1 MKIEQISLAN
11 YRCFDNRTFS
21 LSPEFNLVVGVNG
34 TGKTA
39 LLEALS
45 VALSTWLLGFRN
57 KPDNSSLSKD
67 DARLSYQEVGS
78 QVKTIQHWPITI
90 DVRGTVFDKN
100 IGWERS
106 KESDSGKVRH
116 GKAGDLISIAKETD
130 KKLRAGEVVTLPL
143 IAYYGTMRL
152 WQEPRRL
159 KQESTIHGPSALSQQ
174 EKTSRLTGY
183 RHSVDPRI
191 SVRNLVSW
199 FAKESW
205 ITFQNGGGES
215 VSFQVVRDAI
225 LGCVDG
231 AKRLFFDAKRG
242 ELLFDIADHEIQPF
256 ANLSDGQRCMLA
268 LVADLAQKAV
278 GLNPHLGAE
287 VLKETPGIVLVD
299 ELDLHLHPKWQ
310 RRVIEDLRQTFPA
323 LQFICTTHSPFLIQ
337 SLRSGEELLML
348 DGHPTAE
355 LNNKT
360 LEDIAEGIMG
370 VDDSE
375 TSMRY
380 IEMKETAKKYL
391 MMLDEAAKTP
401 PEKLEEFKQ
410 RLSENI
416 APYADNP
423 AYQAFL
429 EMKRAAKLG
438 E

>member
-1 MKIEQISLAN
+1 MKIKQISLAN
-11 YRCFDNRTFS
+11 YRCFEQKTFPFH
-21 LSPEFNLVVGVNG
+21 PEFNLIVGVNG

-67 DARLSYQEVGS
+67 DVRLSYQEISGR
-78 QVKTIQHWPITI
+78 VKTAQHWPILI
-90 DVRGTVFDKN
+90 DTRGIVFDED
-100 IGWERS
+100 ISWERS
-106 KESDSGKVRH
+106 KDSENGNVRY
-116 GKAGDLISIAKETD
+116 GKANDLISLAKEAD
-130 KKLRAGEVVTLPL
+130 KKLRANEIVILPL

-152 WQEPRRL
+152 WQEPRKL
-159 KQESTIHGPSALSQQ
+159 KQESTIQGPEALSQQ

-205 ITFQNGGGES
+205 ATFQNGGEES
-215 VSFQVVRDAI
+215 VSLQVVRNAI
-225 LGCVDG
+225 LGCIDG
-231 AKRLFFDAKRG
+231 AERLFFDAERG
-242 ELLFDIADHEIQPF
+242 ELLFDITDHEIQPF

-268 LVADLAQKAV
+268 LVADLAQKAA
-278 GLNPHLGAE
+278 GLNPHLGND
-287 VLKETPGIVLVD
+287 VLTRTPGVVLVD

-310 RRVIEDLRQTFPA
+310 RRVVDDLRKTFPS

-348 DGHPTAE
+348 DGQPTAE

-370 VDDSE
+370 VDDSA
-375 TSMRY
+375 TSERY
-380 IEMKETAKKYL
+380 AEMKETAKNYL
-391 MMLDEAAKTP
+391 MMLDDAVMAP
-401 PEKLEEFKQ
+401 AEKLESFKQ
-410 RLSENI
+410 RLSESI
-416 APYADNP
+416 APFADNP

>member
-1 MKIEQISLAN
+1 MKINQISLVN
-11 YRCFDNRTFS
+11 YRCFESRTFPFH
-21 LSPEFNLVVGVNG
+21 PEFNLIVGVNG

-67 DARLSYQEVGS
+67 DVRLSYQEVSGR
-78 QVKTIQHWPITI
+78 VKTAQHWPILI
-90 DVRGTVFDKN
+90 DAQGTVFDKN
-100 IGWERS
+100 ISWERS
-106 KESDSGKVRH
+106 KESENGNVRY
-116 GKAGDLISIAKETD
+116 GKASDLISLAKEAD
-130 KKLRAGEVVTLPL
+130 KKLRADNIVTLPL

-152 WQEPRRL
+152 WQEPRKL
-159 KQESTIHGPSALSQQ
+159 KQESTIQGPEALSQQ

-199 FAKESW
+199 FAKEAW
-205 ITFQNGGGES
+205 ATFQNGGEES
-215 VSFQVVRDAI
+215 VSLQVVRDAI
-225 LGCVDG
+225 LGCIDG
-231 AKRLFFDAKRG
+231 ADRLFFDAKRG

-278 GLNPHLGAE
+278 GLNPHLGND
-287 VLKETPGIVLVD
+287 VLTQTPGVVLVD

-310 RRVIEDLRQTFPA
+310 RRVVEDLRKTFPS

-348 DGHPTAE
+348 DGQPTAA

-375 TSMRY
+375 TSERY
-380 IEMKETAKKYL
+380 AEMKDTAKKYL
-391 MMLDEAAKTP
+391 MMLDDAVMAP
-401 PEKLEEFKQ
+401 AEKLESFKQ
-410 RLSENI
+410 RLSESI
-416 APYADNP
+416 APFADNP

-429 EMKRAAKLG
+429 EIKRAAKLG

>member
-1 MKIEQISLAN
+1 MKINQISLVN
-11 YRCFDNRTFS
+11 YRCFERKVFS
-21 LSPEFNLVVGVNG
+21 FHPEFNLIVGVNG

-67 DARLSYQEVGS
+67 DARLSYQEVSGR
-78 QVKTIQHWPITI
+78 VKTTQHWPITI
-90 DVRGTVFDKN
+90 DTLGSVFDKD
-100 IGWERS
+100 ISWERS
-106 KESDSGKVRH
+106 KESENGNVRY
-116 GKAGDLISIAKETD
+116 GKAGDLIALAKEAD
-130 KKLRAGEVVTLPL
+130 KKLRINETVILPL

-152 WQEPRRL
+152 WQEPRKL
-159 KQESTIHGPSALSQQ
+159 KQESTIQGPGSLSQQ

-191 SVRNLVSW
+191 SIRSLVSW

-205 ITFQNGGGES
+205 VAFQNDGEES
-215 VSFQVVRDAI
+215 VSNQVVREAI

-231 AKRLFFDAKRG
+231 AERLFFDAKRG

-268 LVADLAQKAV
+268 LVADIAQKAV
-278 GLNPHLGAE
+278 GLNPHLGNN
-287 VLKETPGIVLVD
+287 VLTQTPGVVLVD

-310 RRVIEDLRQTFPA
+310 RRVIEDLRRTFP
-323 LQFICTTHSPFLIQ
+323 LMQFICTTHSPFLIQ

-348 DGHPTAE
+348 DGQPTAE

-360 LEDIAEGIMG
+360 LDNIAEGIMG

-375 TSMRY
+375 TSERY
-380 IEMKETAKKYL
+380 AEMKETAKHYL
-391 MMLDEAAKTP
+391 TMLDEASSAP
-401 PEKLEEFKQ
+401 VDKLESFKH
-410 RLSENI
+410 RLSESI